1 MTITFTSPQA
11 LVIGGNNTTLTELKA
26 TEIKVVTEISRK
38 QEVYFLEIDGE
49 IRVRI
54 ENVKSIVR

>member
-1 MTITFTSPQA
+1 MTITFASPQA
-11 LVIGGNNTTLTELKA
+11 LVIDGKNTTVTELHA
-26 TEIKVVTEISRK
+26 NEIKVVTEISRK

-49 IRVRI
+49 IIVRI